1 MAEEVFRDTRD
12 IISSLRSLETTQ
24 PFGSVSTTAGAAVLG
39 SSLGAT
45 AVPADDEVVG
55 TKRSRKSDQ
64 GVASA
69 SSSSAAAAAASASSS
84 SSTPNKRA
92 RRA

>member
-69 SSSSAAAAAASASSS
+69 SSSSAAASSASSAS